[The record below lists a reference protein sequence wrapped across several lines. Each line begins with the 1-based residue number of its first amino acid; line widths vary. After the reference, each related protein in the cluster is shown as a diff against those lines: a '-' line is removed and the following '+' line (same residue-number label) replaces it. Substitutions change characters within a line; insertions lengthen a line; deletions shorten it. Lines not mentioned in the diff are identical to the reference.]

1 MGGSCSGRCP
11 SRATRTARWAG
22 AREYLERS
30 RGAGVDSSTVHELRC
45 SGAPFGTRWGHV
57 SQPTAGFGS
66 TPMGR
71 PGFEP
76 GSDGL

>member
-30 RGAGVDSSTVHELRC
+30 LTALGFDRSLTRADLNVIAAALDGDFST
-45 SGAPFGTRWGHV
+45 A
-57 SQPTAGFGS
+57 A
-66 TPMGR
+66 
-71 PGFEP
+71 
-76 GSDGL
+76 